1 MPQPQPTGED
11 RFVQTTLE
19 LAAWAQR
26 NTRTLILG
34 LAAVVIV
41 GFSVKYY
48 IDYKHSIDEAASSE
62 LRSIRFETAR
72 IDPSAAADRLR
83 AFIVRYEGSSY
94 AREGHVLLAHSLLQ
108 SNRAAEAIDPA
119 QRAIKDLDGDI
130 ISLRAS
136 FLLAA
141 AYEEVGDTAA
151 AISVYQEIGDHV
163 EARIERSRALQSAA
177 RLMAA
182 SGNHLGAAEL
192 YDALAEFMPE
202 EVPARGFFIMRAAE
216 MRAQNLVTA
225 RPPAGEAEG
234 S

>member
-11 RFVQTTLE
+11 RFVQSTFE

-34 LAAVVIV
+34 VAALVIV

-48 IDYKHSIDEAASSE
+48 LDYKHSIEETASSE
-62 LRSIRFETAR
+62 LRAIRFETASV
-72 IDPSAAADRLR
+72 DPSAAVDRLR

-94 AREGHVLLAHSLLQ
+94 AREGRVLLAYSLLN
-108 SNRAAEAIDPA
+108 SNRASEAIQPA
-119 QRAIKDLDGDI
+119 QQAITDLDDDI
-130 ISLRAS
+130 ISLRGA

-141 AYEEVGDTAA
+141 AHEEVGDTAA
-151 AISVYQEIGDHV
+151 AISVYQDIGNAV
-163 EARIERSRALQSAA
+163 ELRIEKSRALQSAA
-177 RLMAA
+177 RLLAA

-192 YDALAEFMPE
+192 YEELAEYTPE
-202 EVPARGFFIMRAAE
+202 EAPARGFFIMRAAE
-216 MRAQNLVTA
+216 MRAQNLVTSRA
-225 RPPAGEAEG
+225 PVGDPEG

>member
-48 IDYKHSIDEAASSE
+48 FDFTRSREEAASSE
-62 LRSIRFETAR
+62 LRAIRFETSS
-72 IDPSAAADRLR
+72 IDPSSAVDRLR

-94 AREGHVLLAHSLLQ
+94 AREGQVLLAHSLLQ
-108 SNRAAEAIDPA
+108 SNRAAEAIAPA
-119 QRAIKDLDGDI
+119 QQAIKDLDDDI
-130 ISLRAS
+130 VSLRSA

-151 AISVYQEIGDHV
+151 AIGIYQEIGDHV
-163 EARIERSRALQSAA
+163 DARIEKSRALQSAA

-192 YDALAEFMPE
+192 YDALAEYMPE
-202 EVPARGFFIMRAAE
+202 EAPARGFFIMRAAE
-216 MRAQNLVTA
+216 MRAQNVVTS
-225 RPPAGEAEG
+225 RPPAGEPEG